1 MNWSETGDGGK
12 SMSDILISQLSPWK
26 LELNLVEDLLKELHI
41 ILRK

>member
-12 SMSDILISQLSPWK
+12 SMNDILISQLSPWK